1 MEIRN
6 LSVTEALVG
15 KDDPEYKLNNL
26 SALASAVSWASIFA
40 GAAAAAALSLIL
52 LILGVGLGLSSVSPW
67 VQSGISAKTFG
78 ISTILWITLTQVIA
92 SGMGGYL
99 AGRLRSKWIAVHT
112 DEVYFR
118 DTAHGFL
125 AWAIASLGTA
135 ALLTSAMGSI
145 IGSGVQA
152 GAVVGSSALSATTQ
166 AVTAST
172 AKSVSGVDP
181 INYFV
186 DSIFR
191 KQGSGAMSGIAS
203 ASSSSAGTSGLF
215 SLSEGKLEVAGIFL
229 NNGRAA
235 TLPPEDLTYVGRL
248 VAQYTGLNQQD
259 AEKRVGES
267 YGLMQAKLLNVENAT
282 REAAEKARKASTYAT
297 LWLFISLLLGAFFA
311 SLAALYGGRQ
321 RDSLMVNPSF
331 SL

>member
-6 LSVTEALVG
+6 LSVTEALLG
-15 KDDPEYKLNNL
+15 KDDPEDKLNNL
-26 SALASAVSWASIFA
+26 SALANAVSWSSIFA

-78 ISTILWITLTQVIA
+78 ISTILWITLTQVVA

-152 GAVVGSSALSATTQ
+152 GAVVGSSALGATTQ

-172 AKSVSGVDP
+172 AKSVSGMEP
-181 INYFV
+181 TNYFV

-191 KQGSGAMSGIAS
+191 KQGSGATGGTAS
-203 ASSSSAGTSGLF
+203 ASSNSAETSGLF
-215 SLSEGKLEVAGIFL
+215 SVPEAKLEVVRIFL
-229 NNGRAA
+229 NNGRAP
-235 TLPPEDLTYVGRL
+235 TLPAEDLTYVGRL

-259 AEKRVGES
+259 SERRVSES
-267 YGLMQAKLLNVENAT
+267 YGLMQAKLLNVENAA

-321 RDSLMVNPSF
+321 RDSLTVNPSS